1 MKIISF
7 EGIEGVGKSTQIKL
21 LNEYLGSK
29 GLKTEILREPGSTV
43 TGEMIRDIL
52 LNSKESLSS
61 ESELLLMFAARAQLI
76 HEKVIN
82 SKNDI
87 ILFDRFY
94 DASIAYQGAGRGLSI
109 DFIENLI
116 AFSKCPQPLITFLL
130 DISVKEGFERKAE
143 DIKDRIESS
152 GDKFFEKVREG
163 YIYLSKQYPERI
175 KLINANNSV
184 EKIHKDILKE
194 IEIVIWIWINADG

>member
-29 GLKTEILREPGSTV
+29 GFKTEILREPGSTV
-43 TGEMIRDIL
+43 TGEMIREIL

-76 HEKVIN
+76 HEKVVN

-116 AFSKCPQPLITFLL
+116 DFSKCPSPLITFLL
-130 DISVKEGFERKAE
+130 DISVKEGFARKAE

-152 GDKFFEKVREG
+152 GDTFFEKVREG
-163 YIYLSKQYPERI
+163 YISLSKQYPERI

-184 EKIHKDILKE
+184 EKIHQDILKE
-194 IEIVIWIWINADG
+194 IEIVI

>member
-194 IEIVIWIWINADG
+194 IEIVI

>member
-21 LNEYLGSK
+21 LNEYLGLK
-29 GLKTEILREPGSTV
+29 GFKTEILREPGSTV
-43 TGEMIRDIL
+43 TGEMIREIL

-76 HEKVIN
+76 HEKVVN
-82 SKNDI
+82 SKSDI

-116 AFSKCPQPLITFLL
+116 TFSKCPSPLITFLL
-130 DISVKEGFERKAE
+130 DISVKEGFARKAE
-143 DIKDRIESS
+143 DIKDRIELS

-163 YIYLSKQYPERI
+163 YISLSKQYPERV

-184 EKIHKDILKE
+184 KKIHQDILKE
-194 IEIVIWIWINADG
+194 IEIVI

>member
-43 TGEMIRDIL
+43 TGEMIREIL

-61 ESELLLMFAARAQLI
+61 ESELLLLFAARAQLI
-76 HEKVIN
+76 HEKVVK

-116 AFSKCPQPLITFLL
+116 AFSKLFSSKISPLDVFIILQPFLIILIFFL
-130 DISVKEGFERKAE
+130 F
-143 DIKDRIESS
+143 IK
-152 GDKFFEKVREG
+152 
-163 YIYLSKQYPERI
+163 
-175 KLINANNSV
+175 
-184 EKIHKDILKE
+184 
-194 IEIVIWIWINADG
+194 

>member
-116 AFSKCPQPLITFLL
+116 AFSKCPSPLITFLL
-130 DISVKEGFERKAE
+130 DISVKDGFARKAE

-163 YIYLSKQYPERI
+163 YILS
-175 KLINANNSV
+175 LIH
-184 EKIHKDILKE
+184 I
-194 IEIVIWIWINADG
+194 